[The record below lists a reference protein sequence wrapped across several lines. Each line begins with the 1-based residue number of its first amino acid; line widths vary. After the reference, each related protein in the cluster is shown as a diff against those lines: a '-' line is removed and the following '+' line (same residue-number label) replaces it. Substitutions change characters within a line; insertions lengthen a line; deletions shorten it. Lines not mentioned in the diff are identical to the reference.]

1 MELDEDIVAPLEAEL
16 GGFFPRGNDLRET
29 FHLRW
34 GRLRLRVHWGAEL
47 NLKVL
52 LRVRRADGVTETY
65 LVDTDPEGGD
75 WNRHTRIARFA
86 PARVDT

>member
-16 GGFFPRGNDLRET
+16 GGFFPRRNDLREA

-34 GRLRLRVHWGAEL
+34 GRLRLRVHWGSEL